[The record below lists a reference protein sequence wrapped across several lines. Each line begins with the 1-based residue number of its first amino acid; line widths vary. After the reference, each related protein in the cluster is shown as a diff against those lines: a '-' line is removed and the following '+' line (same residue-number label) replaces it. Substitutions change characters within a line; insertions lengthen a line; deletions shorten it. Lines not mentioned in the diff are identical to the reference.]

1 MDQKKSDVVKIEEGQ
16 IEIPLERVRILIDVI
31 YASAMTIMVLS
42 IDLPDPGLEWTDK
55 AIMQFLAKQ
64 ADSFWLFLTTL
75 VLIAVYWLKHLE
87 HFAYLK
93 STCLTHLWLQLIYI
107 GFLVTLP
114 FTHNFD
120 ANFPGHIAVQI
131 VYSLNIFFIG
141 AFSCFSWIYA
151 TKKHRLVDP
160 NLDFKTIKKIRD
172 EALVEPVV
180 SLVAIA
186 AAFMS
191 ADLYRSAFILIPI
204 IFVIQKKWGPRKNN
218 I

>member
-1 MDQKKSDVVKIEEGQ
+1 MDQNKSEVVKIEKGQ
-16 IEIPLERVRILIDVI
+16 IKIPLERVQILIDVI
-31 YASAMTIMVLS
+31 YAGAMTIMVLS

-87 HFAYLK
+87 HFVYLK
-93 STCLTHLWLQLIYI
+93 STCLAHLWLQLFYI
-107 GFLVTLP
+107 GFLVILP

-120 ANFPGHIAVQI
+120 AHFPDHIAVQI
-131 VYSLNIFFIG
+131 IYGFNIFFIG
-141 AFSCFSWIYA
+141 AFSYFSWIYA

-160 NLDFKTIKKIRD
+160 NLDFKTIKQIRG

-186 AAFMS
+186 AAFIN

-204 IFVIQKKWGPRKNN
+204 IFVIQKKWNTRKNN